1 MSTTTVQ
8 YPEVGDLVVA
18 SVTRV
23 VDYGAYV
30 KLDEYEG
37 VEGLIHISEIASTY
51 VKNIRVHVR
60 EGQKLVLKVLRVSL
74 QRAQV
79 DLSLRRVTGREKSD
93 KMLEWKKVK
102 KAESILKG
110 AAERLQTSEEDTAKI
125 RDLLYEKFDNPFD
138 AFEEATDE
146 GEETFTKLGLS
157 EDWAKALTE
166 VARSKIRVE
175 KAKVTGT
182 VELTCLKTA
191 GIEAIKQALHGAK
204 KVKKTRGTT
213 IKIYTIGSPRYR
225 VEVRSKQITDAQST
239 LNLAMQEVLN
249 AIRGFGGEG
258 RKLG

>member
-1 MSTTTVQ
+1 MSVAPR

-60 EGQKLVLKVLRVSL
+60 EGQKLVLKVLRVSS

-79 DLSLRRVTGREKSD
+79 DLSLRRVTGREKSE

-102 KAESILKG
+102 KADSIIKG
-110 AAERLQTSEEDTAKI
+110 AAEKLKTTEDDVSKVKSI
-125 RDLLYEKFDNPFD
+125 IYEKFDNPFD

-146 GEETFTKLGLS
+146 GEEIFSKLGIS
-157 EDWAKALTE
+157 EEWAKTLTE
-166 VARSKIRVE
+166 VARSKIRLE

-182 VELTCLKTA
+182 VELTCARTE
-191 GIEAIKQALHGAK
+191 GVEAIRQALRGAK
-204 KVKKTRGTT
+204 KVKKSRGTT
-213 IKIYTIGSPRYR
+213 IKIYTVGSPRYR
-225 VEVRSKQITDAQST
+225 LEVRSKEITDAQAT
-239 LNLAMQEVLN
+239 LNLAIDEALN
-249 AIRGFGGEG
+249 SIKSLGGEG
-258 RKLG
+258 RKLS

>member
-1 MSTTTVQ
+1 MSVAPR

-60 EGQKLVLKVLRVSL
+60 EGQKLVLKVLRVSS

-79 DLSLRRVTGREKSD
+79 DLSLRRVTGREKSE

-102 KAESILKG
+102 KADSIIKG
-110 AAERLQTSEEDTAKI
+110 AAEKLKATEDDVSKVKSI
-125 RDLLYEKFDNPFD
+125 IYEKFDNPFD

-146 GEETFTKLGLS
+146 GEEIFSKLGIS
-157 EDWAKALTE
+157 EEWAKILTE
-166 VARSKIRVE
+166 VARSKIRLE

-182 VELTCLKTA
+182 VELICAKTE
-191 GIEAIKQALHGAK
+191 GVEAIRQALRGAK
-204 KVKKTRGTT
+204 KVKKSRGTT
-213 IKIYTIGSPRYR
+213 IKIYTVGSPRYR
-225 VEVRSKQITDAQST
+225 LEVRSKEITDAQAT
-239 LNLAMQEVLN
+239 LNLAIDEALSS
-249 AIRGFGGEG
+249 IKSLGGEG
-258 RKLG
+258 RKLS

>member
-1 MSTTTVQ
+1 MATMPE

-30 KLDEYEG
+30 KLDEYPG

-60 EGQKLVLKVLRVSL
+60 EGQKLVLKVLRVST

-102 KAESILKG
+102 KAESIIKG
-110 AAERLQTSEEDTAKI
+110 AAERVKIPEEELLKI
-125 RDLLYEKFDNPFD
+125 RAVIDEKFDNPYD
-138 AFEEATDE
+138 VFEEAIDE
-146 GEETFTKLGLS
+146 GPETFTKLGVS
-157 EDWAKALTE
+157 EEWAKALTE
-166 VARSKIRVE
+166 VALSKIRLE
-175 KAKVTGT
+175 KAKVIGT
-182 VELTCLKTA
+182 VELTCTKTD
-191 GIEAIKQALHGAK
+191 GVEAIRQALRTAK

-213 IKIYTIGSPRYR
+213 IKIYTIGSPRYQL
-225 VEVRSKQITDAQST
+225 EVRSKQITDAQET
-239 LNLAMQEVLN
+239 LNLAIEEVLN
-249 AIRGFGGEG
+249 AVKDLGGEG
-258 RKLG
+258 RKLA

>member
-1 MSTTTVQ
+1 MSLTPR

-60 EGQKLVLKVLRVSL
+60 EGQKLVLKVLRVSS

-79 DLSLRRVTGREKSD
+79 DLSLRRVTGREKSE

-102 KAESILKG
+102 KADSIIKG
-110 AAERLQTSEEDTAKI
+110 AAERLKATEDDVSKVKSI
-125 RDLLYEKFDNPFD
+125 IYEKFDNPFD

-146 GEETFTKLGLS
+146 GEEIFSKLGIS
-157 EDWAKALTE
+157 EEWAKTLTE
-166 VARSKIRVE
+166 VARSKIRLE

-182 VELTCLKTA
+182 VELTCAKTE
-191 GIEAIKQALHGAK
+191 GVEAIRQALRGAK
-204 KVKKTRGTT
+204 KVKKSRGTT
-213 IKIYTIGSPRYR
+213 IKIYTVGSPRYR
-225 VEVRSKQITDAQST
+225 LEVRSKEITDAQAT
-239 LNLAMQEVLN
+239 LNLAIDEALN
-249 AIRGFGGEG
+249 SIKSLGGEG
-258 RKLG
+258 RKLS

>member
-1 MSTTTVQ
+1 MSTTPQ

-30 KLDEYEG
+30 KLDEYDG

-60 EGQKLVLKVLRVSL
+60 EGQKLVLKVLRVST

-79 DLSLRRVTGREKSD
+79 DLSLRRVTGREKSE

-102 KAESILKG
+102 KADSMIKG
-110 AAERLQTSEEDTAKI
+110 AAERLKVGEEDVSKI
-125 RDLLYEKFDNPFD
+125 KLVIFEKFDNPFD

-146 GEETFTKLGLS
+146 GEEIFTKLGIS

-166 VARSKIRVE
+166 VARSKIRLE

-182 VELTCLKTA
+182 VELTCTKTE
-191 GIEAIKQALHGAK
+191 GVEAIRQALHGAK
-204 KVKKTRGTT
+204 KVKKSRGTT
-213 IKIYTIGSPRYR
+213 IKIYTVGSPRYR
-225 VEVRSKQITDAQST
+225 FEVRSKEITDAQAT
-239 LNLAMQEVLN
+239 LNLAVEEALNSIKVL
-249 AIRGFGGEG
+249 GGEG
-258 RKLG
+258 RKLS

>member
-1 MSTTTVQ
+1 MAITPR

-60 EGQKLVLKVLRVSL
+60 EGQKLVLKVLRVSS

-79 DLSLRRVTGREKSD
+79 DLSLRRVTGREKSE

-102 KAESILKG
+102 KADSIIKG
-110 AAERLQTSEEDTAKI
+110 AAEKLKTNEDEVSKVKSI
-125 RDLLYEKFDNPFD
+125 IYEKFDNPFD

-146 GEETFTKLGLS
+146 GEEIFSKLGIN
-157 EDWAKALTE
+157 EEWAKTLTE
-166 VARSKIRVE
+166 VARSKIRLE

-182 VELTCLKTA
+182 VELTCAKTE
-191 GIEAIKQALHGAK
+191 GVEAIRQALRGAK
-204 KVKKTRGTT
+204 KVKKSRGTT
-213 IKIYTIGSPRYR
+213 IKIYTVGSPRYR
-225 VEVRSKQITDAQST
+225 LEVRSKEITDAQAT
-239 LNLAMQEVLN
+239 LNLAIDEALN
-249 AIRGFGGEG
+249 SIKSLGGEG
-258 RKLG
+258 RKLS

>member
-1 MSTTTVQ
+1 MSVAPR

-60 EGQKLVLKVLRVSL
+60 EGQKLVLKVLRVSS

-79 DLSLRRVTGREKSD
+79 DLSLRRVTGREKSE

-102 KAESILKG
+102 KADSIIKG
-110 AAERLQTSEEDTAKI
+110 AAEKLKAAEDDVSKVKSI
-125 RDLLYEKFDNPFD
+125 IYEKFDNPFD

-146 GEETFTKLGLS
+146 GEEIFSKLGIS
-157 EDWAKALTE
+157 EEWAKTLTE
-166 VARSKIRVE
+166 VARSKIRLE

-182 VELTCLKTA
+182 VELTCAKTE
-191 GIEAIKQALHGAK
+191 GVEAIRQALRGAK
-204 KVKKTRGTT
+204 KVKKSRGTT
-213 IKIYTIGSPRYR
+213 IKIYTVGSPRYR
-225 VEVRSKQITDAQST
+225 LEVRSKEITDAQAT
-239 LNLAMQEVLN
+239 LNLAIDEALN
-249 AIRGFGGEG
+249 SIKSLGGEG
-258 RKLG
+258 RKLS